1 MLRIPCPCCGPRDE
15 TEFVYGGESH
25 IARPAGAASDRSWT
39 DYLYVR
45 RNVKGI
51 FYERW
56 QHARGCRQWF
66 NVARDNVTHEIRGVY
81 RMDESRPVFDDGGE
95 RL

>member
-1 MLRIPCPCCGPRDE
+1 VLRIPCPFCGVRDE

-25 IARPAGAASDRSWT
+25 IARPPADAEDRTWSE
-39 DYLYVR
+39 YLYVR
-45 RNVKGI
+45 RNAKGI

-56 QHARGCRQWF
+56 HHARGCRQWF
-66 NVARDNVTHEIRGVY
+66 NVARDNVTHEIRAVY
-81 RMDESRPVFDDGGE
+81 RMDEPRPVFDDEE